1 MYFILQDL
9 SLKLLSTKAISLS
22 APLNSMFSAIRDLD
36 IEIEKKNTVTL
47 AGKWFLTQDFKIEA
61 NMQQPLS
68 GHLENPLLS

>member
-47 AGKWFLTQDFKIEA
+47 AGK
-61 NMQQPLS
+61 
-68 GHLENPLLS
+68 